1 MRLATCCLTAM
12 QSRVARLS
20 AITFFL
26 LFGLGTCLGKL
37 DVASSTMTGAL
48 TSHTLSAALGGAG
61 QGSNWP
67 MTTSEL
73 SAIAST
79 VNETV
84 CESMLA
90 WVNQCHAFLMR
101 VSETTLG
108 LQLSLT
114 TSSTLSGYAIYD
126 LLSQWADKSST
137 APSVLLAELRSV
149 CSKALGTTLSSLT
162 VAASAYTVPCRSTRT
177 YSYLPAC
184 APAEVSVTTVYIL
197 QPSSNVKAYFSA
209 YLCGPEATTACTD
222 RIVVQLPSGS
232 SLYTVVTITGLP
244 KALEAVLA
252 YVADVR
258 AAFEGSPQAVSPK
271 VGNPSAGVTASAV
284 ALRYS
289 GMYAVLFSTSE
300 NDRTYSPATR
310 VTFEC
315 QASFAYWALV
325 LIAVLPLS
333 AILFRYVWY
342 QGRYRAKKQ
351 ERRRVVDD
359 EMRIIQGYM
368 NPGDAQR
375 AGNGPPP
382 GFDASATGISSATPK
397 WVMDANGNY
406 YDANAAADAGAV
418 GNQTNVG
425 PSTDE
430 AYQYVAEDAHR
441 SGGPEAVA
449 AATVASQA
457 PQQSGNGM
465 GDKAIYQTYVDP
477 ETGETYQYPT
487 NATATGQG
495 QGESAEGPA
504 AEHAGGDV
512 VSNGY
517 QTYVVP
523 STGDAYQYTTMDA
536 DAPSSGYQYVDP
548 ATGETYQYADANAE
562 STYEYVDPATGET
575 YQYPAEAAESNNE
588 ATGRGFDAADTG
600 NIYADPN
607 TRVTY
612 QYDTLQR

>member
-1 MRLATCCLTAM
+1 MRLATCRLTAM
-12 QSRVARLS
+12 QSRMARLS

-26 LFGLGTCLGKL
+26 LFGLGSCLGKL

-48 TSHTLSAALGGAG
+48 TSHTLNATLDGAG
-61 QGSNWP
+61 PGSNWP
-67 MTTSEL
+67 GNTSEL
-73 SAIAST
+73 SAVASV

-84 CESMLA
+84 CKSMFP
-90 WVNQCHAFLMR
+90 WVSQCHAFLMR

-108 LQLSLT
+108 LQLSST
-114 TSSTLSGYAIYD
+114 TSGTRSGYATYD

-137 APSVLLAELRSV
+137 VPSVLLADLRSA
-149 CSKALGTTLSSLT
+149 CSEALGTTLSGLT

-184 APAEVSVTTVYIL
+184 APAEVPVTTVYIL

-209 YLCGPEATTACTD
+209 YLCGPKATTACTD
-222 RIVVQLPSGS
+222 RIVVQLPSES
-232 SLYTVVTITGLP
+232 SLYTVVTIAGLS

-258 AAFEGSPQAVSPK
+258 AAFEGSPQAVGPQM
-271 VGNPSAGVTASAV
+271 GNPSAGVTATAV

-289 GMYAVLFSTSE
+289 DVYAVLFSTSE
-300 NDRTYSPATR
+300 NYRTFSPATR
-310 VTFEC
+310 MTLEC

-351 ERRRVVDD
+351 ERRRIVDD
-359 EMRIIQGYM
+359 EMHIIQGYM

-382 GFDASATGISSATPK
+382 GFDASATGISSATPN

-430 AYQYVAEDAHR
+430 AYQYVPEDANR

-449 AATVASQA
+449 AATAASEA
-457 PQQSGNGM
+457 PQQSSNGM
-465 GDKAIYQTYVDP
+465 SDNAIYQTYVDP

-487 NATATGQG
+487 NATSIGQG
-495 QGESAEGPA
+495 QGEPVEGPA

-512 VSNGY
+512 VSSDY
-517 QTYVVP
+517 QSYVVP
-523 STGDAYQYTTMDA
+523 NTGDEHQYTRMDA

-548 ATGETYQYADANAE
+548 ATGETYQYVDANAE
-562 STYEYVDPATGET
+562 GTYEYVDPATGET
-575 YQYPAEAAESNNE
+575 YQYLAEAGE
-588 ATGRGFDAADTG
+588 
-600 NIYADPN
+600 
-607 TRVTY
+607 
-612 QYDTLQR
+612 QQ